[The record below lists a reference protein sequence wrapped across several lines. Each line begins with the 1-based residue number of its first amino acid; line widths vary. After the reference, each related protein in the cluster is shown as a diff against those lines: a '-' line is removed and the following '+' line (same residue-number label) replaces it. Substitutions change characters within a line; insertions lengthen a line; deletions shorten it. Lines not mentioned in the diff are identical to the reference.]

1 MYGSVELNNFGG
13 KLRVLRFNPA
23 TPMLP
28 WGNAFRSHFEFLI
41 LICCVRVSDLP
52 LVLYFLSG
60 KILNNT
66 QE

>member
-1 MYGSVELNNFGG
+1 MSRAAFESGL
-13 KLRVLRFNPA
+13 
-23 TPMLP
+23 MLP
-28 WGNAFRSHFEFLI
+28 WGNAFGSHFEFLI
-41 LICCVRVSDLP
+41 LICRVRVSDLP